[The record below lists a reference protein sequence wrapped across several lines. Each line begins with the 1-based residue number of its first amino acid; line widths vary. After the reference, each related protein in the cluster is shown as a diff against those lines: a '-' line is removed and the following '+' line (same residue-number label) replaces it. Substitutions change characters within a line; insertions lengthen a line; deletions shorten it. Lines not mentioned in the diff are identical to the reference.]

1 MSSTRNG
8 ACHILTDFLARKQM
22 STPIVSLGNCR
33 APSSA
38 PFEFTVSV
46 GPREPQGALAFS
58 PRTDSGAER
67 IENHAEGRASPT
79 LGHVRPAWLVG
90 RALALIPDSWRK
102 DTVVVHQTRPEQTPG
117 GPRPVEHKD
126 AARRQDILR
135 AATKLFAEQG
145 YRETNLNQIA
155 VELGFRRQAVYHYF
169 PAKDEILY
177 ELIAQ
182 AGEAMIS
189 TSQPIFD
196 ADLEPDAALT
206 EIVRNHVRVVL
217 AQPDTFRVQFA
228 ELNKL
233 SGPRAEVLRK
243 GMSGYVHRVA
253 DVIDAGQRTGLF
265 VTARPMTQALLL
277 VGMCNGTTQW
287 FDGARS
293 TGSIDELADQAACI
307 ALSGLTGRPVTK
319 PSKSARKP
327 SRSHAT
333 GRRPRT

>member
-1 MSSTRNG
+1 MVNQ
-8 ACHILTDFLARKQM
+8 A
-22 STPIVSLGNCR
+22 
-33 APSSA
+33 
-38 PFEFTVSV
+38 
-46 GPREPQGALAFS
+46 
-58 PRTDSGAER
+58 
-67 IENHAEGRASPT
+67 
-79 LGHVRPAWLVG
+79 
-90 RALALIPDSWRK
+90 
-102 DTVVVHQTRPEQTPG
+102 RPEQTPS

-196 ADLEPDAALT
+196 ADLAPDVALT

-233 SGPRAEVLRK
+233 GGDRAETLRK
-243 GMSGYVHRVA
+243 GMLGYVQRVA
-253 DVIDAGQRTGLF
+253 DVIEAGQRARIF
-265 VTARPMTQALLL
+265 VTVHPMTQALLL

-287 FDGARS
+287 YDGVHSRS
-293 TGSIDELADQAACI
+293 SIDEIADQAARI
-307 ALSGLTGRPVTK
+307 ALSGLTGGGSTQPLAPETSTRTASGTSTDV
-319 PSKSARKP
+319 R
-327 SRSHAT
+327 R
-333 GRRPRT
+333 RRP

>member
-1 MSSTRNG
+1 MAHR
-8 ACHILTDFLARKQM
+8 
-22 STPIVSLGNCR
+22 
-33 APSSA
+33 
-38 PFEFTVSV
+38 
-46 GPREPQGALAFS
+46 
-58 PRTDSGAER
+58 
-67 IENHAEGRASPT
+67 
-79 LGHVRPAWLVG
+79 
-90 RALALIPDSWRK
+90 
-102 DTVVVHQTRPEQTPG
+102 TRPEKALD

-189 TSQPIFD
+189 TSQPILD

-233 SGPRAEVLRK
+233 SGDRAETLRK
-243 GMSGYVHRVA
+243 GMSGYVHRIA
-253 DVIDAGQRTGLF
+253 DVIEAGQRAGVF
-265 VTARPMTQALLL
+265 RPAHPMMQALLL

-287 FDGARS
+287 YEGALSRS
-293 TGSIDELADQAACI
+293 SIDEVADQAARI
-307 ALSGLTGRPVTK
+307 AISGLTGSDSTLPP
-319 PSKSARKP
+319 PSATAKTPKSKTTSGTSTTAR
-327 SRSHAT
+327 
-333 GRRPRT
+333 RRRV

>member
-1 MSSTRNG
+1 MVNR
-8 ACHILTDFLARKQM
+8 L
-22 STPIVSLGNCR
+22 
-33 APSSA
+33 
-38 PFEFTVSV
+38 
-46 GPREPQGALAFS
+46 
-58 PRTDSGAER
+58 
-67 IENHAEGRASPT
+67 
-79 LGHVRPAWLVG
+79 
-90 RALALIPDSWRK
+90 
-102 DTVVVHQTRPEQTPG
+102 RPEQTPG

-169 PAKDEILY
+169 SAKDEILY
-177 ELIAQ
+177 ELISQ

-206 EIVRNHVRVVL
+206 EVVRNHVRVVL

-233 SGPRAEVLRK
+233 SGDRAETLRK
-243 GMSGYVHRVA
+243 GMFGYVHRVA
-253 DVIDAGQRTGLF
+253 DVIEAGQRAGVF
-265 VTARPMTQALLL
+265 ATAHPMTQALLL

-287 FDGARS
+287 YEGARS
-293 TGSIDELADQAACI
+293 RGSIDEVADQAARI
-307 ALSGLTGRPVTK
+307 ALSGLTGQDSPHPPPAAAKRPK
-319 PSKSARKP
+319 PAKTTSGRPTTAR
-327 SRSHAT
+327 RQ
-333 GRRPRT
+333 RRA

>member
-1 MSSTRNG
+1 
-8 ACHILTDFLARKQM
+8 
-22 STPIVSLGNCR
+22 
-33 APSSA
+33 
-38 PFEFTVSV
+38 
-46 GPREPQGALAFS
+46 
-58 PRTDSGAER
+58 
-67 IENHAEGRASPT
+67 
-79 LGHVRPAWLVG
+79 
-90 RALALIPDSWRK
+90 
-102 DTVVVHQTRPEQTPG
+102 VVVHQTRPEHTPG

-135 AATKLFAEQG
+135 AATTLFAEQG

-196 ADLEPDAALT
+196 ADLQPDTALT

-233 SGPRAEVLRK
+233 SGPRAEILRK
-243 GMSGYVHRVA
+243 GMSEYIHRIA
-253 DVIDAGQRTGLF
+253 DVIAAGQRAGLF
-265 VTARPMTQALLL
+265 VPAHPMTQALLL

-287 FDGARS
+287 FESPRANGS
-293 TGSIDELADQAACI
+293 TDAIADQAAHI
-307 ALSGLTGRPVTK
+307 ALSGLTGTTTK
-319 PSKSARKP
+319 PPKTT
-327 SRSHAT
+327 SR
-333 GRRPRT
+333 RTRT